1 MLSRVKIIFE
11 NGLLGSSSPMDD
23 GVCGHIYTGVAVPGK
38 LELNKPYL
46 MTKFDALADFG
57 VTAGTTEIINGEE
70 VFTPDPNANMYK
82 AVKEHYDIAPQGSKL
97 YFMCVADTVKMS
109 DMVDKTKS
117 YGKKLVE
124 YSNGAVRFLFCFK
137 KDAATYTPTILDGL
151 DEDVYLAA
159 TEAQKL
165 GVHTADVCFAPSIVF
180 LEGRHFNG
188 VPADLKGLHQGDLNR
203 VGILIGDTVCGSNGA
218 TLGTLSGTLA
228 SIPVQRSI
236 ARVRSGALPVSKLYI
251 QDKMVEDAD
260 VEVIHDK
267 GFITFRTFV
276 GKAGY
281 FFSDDKLATKVTD
294 DYALIP
300 RRRIVDKA
308 YRIGYITLLEEL
320 NEELPVDDKGRIPAP
335 IAKSI
340 QNSVERAIM
349 NNMTAYRN
357 LGNDPSDPNDT
368 GVECYI
374 DTNQNVVATS
384 QLDVRLRVK
393 PYAYPK
399 YIDCYLGF
407 KVGQA

>member
-1 MLSRVKIIFE
+1 MLPRVKIIFE

-23 GVCGHIYTGVAVPGK
+23 GVCGFVCTGVAVASK

-46 MTKFDALADFG
+46 ITKYDALAEFG
-57 VTAGTTEIINGEE
+57 ITAESAD
-70 VFTPDPNANMYK
+70 VNANTHK
-82 AVKEHYDIAPQGSKL
+82 AVKEFYDIAPQGSKL
-97 YFMCVADTVKMS
+97 YFMVVADTVKVS
-109 DMVDKTKS
+109 DMVDKTKE
-117 YGKKLVE
+117 YGKKLIE

-137 KDAATYTPTILDGL
+137 KDATSYSPTVLDGL
-151 DEDVYLAA
+151 DSDVYLAA

-165 GVHTADVCFAPSIVF
+165 GIHAADVLFAPCITF

-188 VPADLKGLHQGDLNR
+188 TPADLSELHQGDLNR
-203 VGILIGDTVCGSNGA
+203 VGILIGDTVSGSKGA
-218 TLGTLSGTLA
+218 TLGTLAGVLA

-236 ARVRSGALPVSKLYI
+236 ARVRSGALPISNLYI
-251 QDKMVEDAD
+251 GNKIVEDTD
-260 VEVIHDK
+260 VEVISDR

-281 FFSDDKLATKVTD
+281 YFTNDKLATKETD

-300 RRRIVDKA
+300 RRRVIDKA
-308 YRIGYITLLEEL
+308 YRVAYITLLEEL
-320 NEELPVDDKGRIPAP
+320 NEELPVDDEGRIPAP
-335 IAKSI
+335 VAKSI
-340 QNSVERAIM
+340 QNSVERAII

-368 GVECYI
+368 GVQCYI

-384 QLDVRLRVK
+384 KLDVRLRVK